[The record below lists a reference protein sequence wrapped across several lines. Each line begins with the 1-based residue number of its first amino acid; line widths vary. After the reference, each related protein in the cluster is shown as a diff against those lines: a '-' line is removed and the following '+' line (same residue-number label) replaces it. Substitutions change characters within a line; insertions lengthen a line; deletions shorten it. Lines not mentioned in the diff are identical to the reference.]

1 MPISDKQNPIPL
13 FKVRMSPDAAGR
25 VADVLASGYIGQ
37 GKQVDAFEA
46 ALAKFIGH
54 PTPLTVNSATS
65 GLTLALRLVC
75 GSGSDPGEIL
85 APPLTCTATNWPIL
99 ALGQN
104 IRWVDTNPADAN
116 MDIDDLRRK
125 LSART
130 RAIVVVHWGGYP
142 NDLDALRD
150 VQDECHARHGVRPS
164 IIEDAAHA
172 FGATYNGRSIGTSG
186 NYCVFSFQAI
196 KHVTCGDGGALICPD
211 EARVERGRLLR
222 WFGIDRSK
230 NDDSRCEQ
238 DILDWGYKFHMND
251 IAAAI
256 GLANLPAVAD
266 TLKRHREN
274 AEYYRVALR
283 DVAGIRLLEEA
294 PDRGS
299 AHWLFTLR
307 ASRRDD
313 LRRKLHERGIAS
325 SMVHKRN
332 DHYSCTRAFRAED
345 LPGTN
350 IMDREML
357 CIPVGWWVEAADR
370 ERIAEVIRE
379 GW

>member
-1 MPISDKQNPIPL
+1 MGNSDNQSPIPL

-25 VADVLASGYIGQ
+25 VAAVLGSGYIGQ

-46 ALAKFIGH
+46 ALARFIGH
-54 PTPLTVNSATS
+54 PTPLAVNSATS

-75 GSGSDPGEIL
+75 GSGADPGEIL

-99 ALGQN
+99 AAGQR

-116 MDIDDLRRK
+116 MDIDDLRNK

-130 RAIVVVHWGGYP
+130 RAILVVHWGGYP
-142 NDLDALRD
+142 NDLDALRS
-150 VQDECHARHGVRPS
+150 VQDECHARFGVRPA

-172 FGATYNGRSIGTSG
+172 FGAAYKGHAIGTFA

-211 EARVERGRLLR
+211 EGQTERGRLLR
-222 WFGIDRSK
+222 WYGIDRST
-230 NDDSRCEQ
+230 NTDLRVHQ
-238 DILDWGYKFHMND
+238 DILEWGYKFHMND
-251 IAAAI
+251 ISAAI
-256 GLANLPAVAD
+256 GLANLAAAAD

-274 AEYYRVALR
+274 AEYYRKALR
-283 DVAGIRLLEEA
+283 DVPGVRLLEEA
-294 PDRGS
+294 PDRKS

-307 ASRRDD
+307 ASRRGG
-313 LRRKLHERGIAS
+313 LQRKLQERGIS
-325 SMVHKRN
+325 SSVVHKRN
-332 DHYSCTRAFRAED
+332 DHYSCTQAFRAEE
-345 LPGTN
+345 LPGTTV
-350 IMDREML
+350 MDHEML
-357 CIPVGWWVEAADR
+357 CIPVGWWVDAADR
-370 ERIAEVIRE
+370 ERIADVIRE